1 MKKKINLILLLYIFL
16 KKLTMIG
23 IDPRN
28 PRSRDRRL
36 NHYTMSGADEM
47 VTTLEP
53 TILRVLNLLW
63 TWNFC
68 C

>member
-1 MKKKINLILLLYIFL
+1 MKKKKNLILLLYIL
-16 KKLTMIG
+16 VKKRSLIG
-23 IDPRN
+23 IEPPN
-28 PRSRDRRL
+28 TGCTDRRL
-36 NHYTMSGADEM
+36 HHYTISDADKM

-53 TILRVLNLLW
+53 TVPRVLNLLW